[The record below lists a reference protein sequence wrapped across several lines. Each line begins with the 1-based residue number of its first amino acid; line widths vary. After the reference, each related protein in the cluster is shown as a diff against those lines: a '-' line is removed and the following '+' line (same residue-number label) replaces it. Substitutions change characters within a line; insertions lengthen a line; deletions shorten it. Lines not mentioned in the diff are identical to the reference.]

1 MLNIF
6 GLRPTSVGDF
16 WSGPM
21 VVQDI
26 WSGLTSVEDV
36 DALTD
41 VPVGL
46 RPCGYVGGR

>member
-26 WSGLTSVEDV
+26 WSGLTSVENV
-36 DALTD
+36 DAPTEVLVDLQTYD
-41 VPVGL
+41 
-46 RPCGYVGGR
+46 CVGGQ